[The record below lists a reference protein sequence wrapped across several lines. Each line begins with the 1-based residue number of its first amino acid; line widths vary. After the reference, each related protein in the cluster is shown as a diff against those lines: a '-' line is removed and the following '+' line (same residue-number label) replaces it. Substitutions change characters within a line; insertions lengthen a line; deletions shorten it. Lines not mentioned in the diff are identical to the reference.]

1 MRKHLLLATALGTM
15 MLGVLPIATVSAAT
29 HSPMKKSAVLTV
41 GKAGG
46 KAVKRGAILKASLAK
61 GTTASL
67 VQPGTTNGV
76 TCKQS
81 SFTDRVTKNPPS
93 PGFARELLT
102 KQTFGKCS
110 SKGIFGVT
118 GVKGVSVVGT
128 PYRTTISGAGTHPI
142 VVFKARTKLTLKT
155 VVGTI
160 DCTFAAAKL
169 KGTASNVG
177 NVNIFKDQSFHLVSG
192 SAACPKS
199 GSFSATFGPVKD
211 FSLKSH
217 PRVFVN

>member
-15 MLGVLPIATVSAAT
+15 MLGVLPIATVAAAT
-29 HSPMKKSAVLTV
+29 HSTAKKSAVLTV

-61 GTTASL
+61 GPTAKL

-76 TCKQS
+76 TCKRS
-81 SFTDRVTKNPPS
+81 SVTDRVTRNPPS
-93 PGFARELLT
+93 PGLARELLT
-102 KQTFGKCS
+102 KQTFDKCS
-110 SKGIFGVT
+110 SSGIAGVT
-118 GVKGVSVVGT
+118 GVKSVAVVGT
-128 PYRTTISGAGTHPI
+128 PYRTTISGAGPHPI
-142 VVFKARTKLTLKT
+142 VLFKARTRLTLKT
-155 VVGTI
+155 VIGTI

-177 NVNIFKDQSFHLVSG
+177 NVDIFKDQNFHLLSG

-199 GSFSATFGPVKD
+199 GSFSATFGPVTRWVPG
-211 FSLKSH
+211 LYGGL
-217 PRVFVN
+217 